1 MNWRVRP
8 NFSIANR
15 KDSYIMQKVSLTSMP
30 IASNAAIAMQQI
42 SYQTKFRTLLTGISV
57 AIAQGNKTALIG
69 ATGSGK
75 TTFLRLLNRLID
87 PSVGMILLNGKN
99 IQELPIQTLRRRVML
114 VPQEPSLLGMN
125 VHEALI
131 YPLKLQNSLQSEI
144 DARSQKWID
153 KLQIDRKLLNRSEL
167 ELSLGQRQWIAIA
180 RALIMEPEVLLL
192 DEPTSALDRGLSHL
206 LLNTLTELTQLPQ
219 PVTVVMINHQL
230 DLVQTWCDRL
240 ICLHK
245 GELVQDA
252 EVSLIDWQEID
263 DLLRRDTS
271 SGQDGELVDDWT

>member
-1 MNWRVRP
+1 MNLRVRP

-30 IASNAAIAMQQI
+30 IANNVAIAMQQI

-99 IQELPIQTLRRRVML
+99 IQELPIQTLRRLVVL
-114 VPQEPSLLGMN
+114 VPQEPSLLGMT
-125 VHEALI
+125 VKEAI
-131 YPLKLQNSLQSEI
+131 AYPLQLQNFTPSAIE
-144 DARSQKWID
+144 ARSQKWID

-180 RALIMEPEVLLL
+180 RALIMEPEVILL

-206 LLNTLTELTQLPQ
+206 LLDTLTELTQLPQ

-230 DLVQTWCDRL
+230 DLVQPWCDRL

-252 EVSLIDWQEID
+252 EASLVNWQEID

-271 SGQDGELVDDWT
+271 TGQDGESLDDWT

>member
-1 MNWRVRP
+1 
-8 NFSIANR
+8 
-15 KDSYIMQKVSLTSMP
+15 MQKVSLTSAVMM
-30 IASNAAIAMQQI
+30 NNVAIATNQV
-42 SYQTKFRTLLTGISV
+42 SYQTKFRTFLTNISV
-57 AIAQGNKTALIG
+57 AIAQGSKTALIG

-75 TTFLRLLNRLID
+75 TTFLRLLNRLTD
-87 PSVGMILLNGKN
+87 PSVGIISLNGKN
-99 IQELPIQTLRRRVML
+99 IQEIPIQTLRRRVML

-125 VHEALI
+125 VHEALS
-131 YPLKLQNSLQSEI
+131 YPLNLQNLPQSEI

-167 ELSLGQRQWIAIA
+167 ELSLGQRQWVAIS
-180 RALIMEPEVLLL
+180 RALIMEPEILLL

-206 LLNTLTELTQLPQ
+206 LLDTLTELTQSPQ

-245 GELVQDA
+245 GELVQDTEA
-252 EVSLIDWQEID
+252 SLVNWQAIDY
-263 DLLRRDTS
+263 LLRRDVNF
-271 SGQDGELVDDWT
+271 GQGEQSDDW

>member
-1 MNWRVRP
+1 
-8 NFSIANR
+8 
-15 KDSYIMQKVSLTSMP
+15 MQKVSPTSEV
-30 IASNAAIAMQQI
+30 ITSNAAIATNQV
-42 SYQTKFRTLLTGISV
+42 SYQTKFRTLLTNISV
-57 AIAQGNKTALIG
+57 AIAQGSKTALIG

-75 TTFLRLLNRLID
+75 TTFLRLLNRLTD
-87 PSVGMILLNGKN
+87 PSIGTISLKGRN
-99 IQELPIQTLRRRVML
+99 IQEIPIQTLRRRVML
-114 VPQEPSLLGMN
+114 VPQEPSLLSMN
-125 VHEALI
+125 VKEAI
-131 YPLKLQNSLQSEI
+131 AYPLKLQNLPQSEI

-153 KLQIDRKLLNRSEL
+153 KLQIDHKLLNRSEL

-180 RALIMEPEVLLL
+180 RALIMQPEVLLL

-206 LLNTLTELTQLPQ
+206 LLDTLTELTQLPQ

-252 EVSLIDWQEID
+252 EASLINWQEID
-263 DLLRRDTS
+263 DLLRRDTN
-271 SGQDGELVDDWT
+271 QDSESDDDWR